1 MALRFFRRRQKLM
14 IFLMVLLM
22 VVFLMSSAM
31 QNLFGPKRRR
41 GGRQIAVEAEVDA
54 PTDLRVLGNLLG
66 IGQSERPRP
75 GAGLFAAF
83 MERSDVPVLHWSLL
97 VDEAHRMGFGVTEKQ
112 VDDFLAALGL
122 EGQTYDELLDR
133 LAESGYTEKMLRW
146 AVANYLLVTESFS
159 ASMLAA
165 EPSMPELRNAF
176 RDMNERIQLA
186 MVILPVENFLKD
198 VEKPP
203 LEKVKQW
210 FEDHKEFFRAHPDNQ
225 TRYGFGYRLPDRLD
239 VAYLFMDMDLVGQAV
254 EPTEEQMLEY
264 WRRNRGRM
272 SRKVELPAPAT
283 QPASK
288 PAASAPAT
296 GPSTAPAGETT
307 TQPAEPQY
315 REVVIERYSE
325 ARDTIR
331 EILRPEVAGAKMTE
345 LLNRADELIALHGKD
360 AGAYAKA
367 AAAMLRP
374 ADALLRKP
382 VTRLPVGT
390 RTLEVVIRDLQSVT
404 GVNIIYPFGEHGT
417 WTLDGKIKVKV
428 DPEWRKDTLGEV
440 LAKISAAHE
449 YPKFEWVTCEG
460 FESAIFPS
468 SPVKLVP
475 ISAGRTGMIS
485 FNEVMEH
492 ELLGMATLTKT
503 ITERPQTLALIAN
516 SAKEFQGP
524 EPRQAP
530 LVEVGGD
537 FRPALHLAG
546 GRSGRL
552 LWRLVAAERAHTP
565 KELTDEIRSQ
575 VEDDLKIV
583 SAMEKALAAAGD
595 MKKKL
600 DAGEELDK
608 IAKADKQEVI
618 RTELFSRMAPTV
630 MPWTR
635 QIVITYSDVEGIGR
649 SKEFIDKVF
658 ELVPEDP
665 EPPHTGRPVAVA
677 PLYRRRKVVLAQ
689 RVGYEPAVRA
699 EFEEA
704 APRLARMLTLQRN
717 RRELTWWFDG
727 KSITQRLSY
736 VETRPEE

>member
-1 MALRFFRRRQKLM
+1 MALSFFRRRQKLM
-14 IFLMVLLM
+14 IGLMVLLM
-22 VVFLMSSAM
+22 LVFLLSSAL
-31 QNLFGPKRRR
+31 QNIFGSKRRR
-41 GGRQIAVEAEVDA
+41 GGRRINVEAEVDA
-54 PTDLRVLGNLLG
+54 PADLRVLGNLLG
-66 IGQSERPRP
+66 NGQSPRRE
-75 GAGLFAAF
+75 ARLFVAF
-83 MERSDVPVLHWSLL
+83 MERSDDPVLHWSLL
-97 VDEAHRMGFGVTEKQ
+97 VDEAHRMGFRVTEKQ
-112 VDDFLAALGL
+112 VDDFLAALGA
-122 EGQTYDELLDR
+122 EGRTYEELLDR

-146 AVANYLLVTESFS
+146 AMANYLLVREAFS
-159 ASMLAA
+159 ASLLTT
-165 EPSMPELRNAF
+165 EPSMPELRHAF

-186 MVILPVENFLKD
+186 MVVLPVEDSLKD
-198 VEKPP
+198 IEKPP

-210 FEDHKEFFRAHPDNQ
+210 FDDHKEFFRAHPDNQ

-239 VAYLFMDMDLVGQAV
+239 VSYLFVDMDLVAQAV

-272 SRKVELPAPAT
+272 TKKVEVPAPAT
-283 QPASK
+283 QPASR
-288 PAASAPAT
+288 PAAAPAT
-296 GPSTAPAGETT
+296 GPSTAPAGETP
-307 TQPAEPQY
+307 TQPSEPQY
-315 REVVIERYSE
+315 REVLIERYSE

-331 EILRPEVAGAKMTE
+331 EILRPEVAKAKMTD

-360 AGAYAKA
+360 ADAYAKA

-374 ADALLRKP
+374 VDALLRRP

-404 GVNIIYPFGEHGT
+404 GVNIIYPFGQHGG

-440 LAKISAAHE
+440 LAKISAAHK
-449 YPKFEWVTCEG
+449 YPKLQWVTCEG
-460 FESAIFPS
+460 FASAIFPS

-475 ISAGRTGMIS
+475 ISAGRTGMVS
-485 FNEVMEH
+485 FNELMED

-503 ITERPQTLALIAN
+503 VTERPQTLVLIAR
-516 SAKEFQGP
+516 STKEFQGP
-524 EPRQAP
+524 EPRRAA

-537 FRPALHLAG
+537 FRPALHVTG

-575 VEDDLKIV
+575 VEEDLEIV
-583 SAMEKALAAAGD
+583 NAMEKALAAAEG
-595 MKKKL
+595 MKAKL

-608 IAKADKQEVI
+608 IAKADKHEVI
-618 RTELFSRMAPTV
+618 RTELFSRIAPTV

-658 ELVPEDP
+658 ELVPENP
-665 EPPHTGRPVAVA
+665 EPPHAGRPVAVA

-689 RVGYEPAVRA
+689 RVGYEPAVRSK
-699 EFEEA
+699 FEQLG
-704 APRLARMLTLQRN
+704 PRLAQYLMLQRN
-717 RRELTWWFDG
+717 RREQTWWFDG
-727 KSITQRLSY
+727 ESITRRLSY
-736 VETRPEE
+736 VEPRPEE